1 MSPGGLPMSPPESQL
16 ELEAPPGGSGDP
28 RSRKGL
34 VDALRRIRR
43 RLVLDRLLR
52 SASADLLVS
61 VSLLAGLLIADRAFF
76 PGLVTLEVLGAVI
89 LVSLAVSIARTILV
103 APVSLFRAAVIADS
117 RLRLKERI
125 SSAVCFP
132 PEGGRLRDER
142 EGWGRLIEADAA
154 RALERVRLEEHFPVR
169 PSRLLAWTLIPLAVL
184 GIVSLYVPSFD
195 LLGLGTRKEA
205 SAKAR
210 AAVEEKEKKLDEDLA
225 ALEKKAEE
233 RSLEEAKK
241 LLELLRQH
249 ALKEKPKDPAGE
261 KKAEPGAR
269 DPKTEALVS
278 MTRLEDEIKK
288 AAEGK
293 RLEPLKEARKAL
305 KALELKDADLT
316 KKLREALKEG
326 DFEKAKKALDEIK
339 DEAASL
345 SAKKPSE
352 LTKEEKERLQKL
364 AEELG
369 KLSMD
374 SKALSKLSS
383 ALSRASSGLSAKDF
397 PGGLEDLKLSS
408 EELESLAKLAAE
420 TDLLDQALELV
431 KLSKEDLA
439 RLMSCPEC
447 GTPYCPDC
455 GKPQCSCKPNQKPGG
470 T

>member
-1 MSPGGLPMSPPESQL
+1 MTPPESHV
-16 ELEAPPGGSGDP
+16 ELKAPPDGPGDVGIHA
-28 RSRKGL
+28 GL
-34 VDALRRIRR
+34 VSALRRIRR

-52 SASADLLVS
+52 NASADLLVS
-61 VSLLAGLLIADRAFF
+61 LSLLVLLLVADRVFF
-76 PGLVTLEVLGAVI
+76 PGLVTLRVLGAVL
-89 LVSLAVSIARTILV
+89 LVSLAVSMARTVLL

-125 SSAVCFP
+125 SSAVYRGT
-132 PEGGRLRDER
+132 ETED
-142 EGWGRLIEADAA
+142 GWGRLIEADAVH
-154 RALERVRLEEHFPVR
+154 ALERVRLAEHFPVR

-195 LLGLGTRKEA
+195 VLGVGARKEA
-205 SAKAR
+205 SAKER
-210 AAVEEKEKKLDEDLA
+210 AAVEEKEKKLEKDLA

-249 ALKEKPKDPAGE
+249 ALKEKPKEPAGE
-261 KKAEPGAR
+261 KKAEPGDR
-269 DPKTEALVS
+269 DPKTDALVS

-293 RLEPLKEARKAL
+293 KLEPLKEATKAL
-305 KALELKDADLT
+305 KALDLKEADLT
-316 KKLREALKEG
+316 RKLREALKEG
-326 DFEKAKKALDEIK
+326 DFQKAKKALDELK
-339 DEAASL
+339 DEAATL
-345 SAKKPSE
+345 SAKKPSD

-364 AEELG
+364 AQELG
-369 KLSMD
+369 KLSTD

-383 ALSRASSGLSAKDF
+383 ALSKASSGLSAKDF
-397 PGGLEDLKLSS
+397 PNALESLEMSS
-408 EELESLAKLAAE
+408 DELESLARLADE
-420 TDLLDQALELV
+420 MDLLDQALELV

-455 GKPQCSCKPNQKPGG
+455 GKPQCSCKPGQKPGG

>member
-1 MSPGGLPMSPPESQL
+1 MSPPESQL
-16 ELEAPPGGSGDP
+16 ELEAPAGGPGGAG
-28 RSRKGL
+28 SRKDL
-34 VDALRRIRR
+34 ITALRRIRR

-52 SASADLLVS
+52 NVSTDLLVS
-61 VSLLAGLLIADRAFF
+61 LSLLVGLVVADRVFF
-76 PGLVTLEVLGAVI
+76 PGLVTLQVIGAVV
-89 LVSLAVSIARTILV
+89 LVSLAVSIARTILI
-103 APVSLFRAAVIADS
+103 APVSLFSAAVIADS
-117 RLRLKERI
+117 RLRLKERL

-132 PEGGRLRDER
+132 RPEGSGLHER
-142 EGWGRLIEADAA
+142 ESWGRLIEADAA
-154 RALERVRLEEHFPVR
+154 HSIERVRLEEHFPVR
-169 PSRLLAWTLIPLAVL
+169 PSKLLAWALLPIAVL

-195 LLGLGTRKEA
+195 LLGVGAGKEA
-205 SAKAR
+205 AAKAK
-210 AAVEEKEKKLDEDLA
+210 AAVEEKEKKLDQDLA

-233 RSLEEAKK
+233 KSLEEAKK

-249 ALKEKPKDPAGE
+249 ALKEKPKEAVE
-261 KKAEPGAR
+261 KKADPGAR

-278 MTRLEDEIKK
+278 MTRLEDEIRK
-288 AAEGK
+288 AVEGK
-293 RLEPLKEARKAL
+293 KLEPLKEAKKAL

-326 DFEKAKKALDEIK
+326 DFEKAKKALDELK

-364 AEELG
+364 ADELA
-369 KLSMD
+369 KLSTD

-383 ALSRASSGLSAKDF
+383 ALSNASSGLSAKDF
-397 PGGLEDLKLSS
+397 PNALENLKLSS
-408 EELESLAKLAAE
+408 EELESLAQLAAE

-439 RLMSCPEC
+439 RLMSCPQC

-455 GKPQCSCKPNQKPGG
+455 GKPQCACKPNQKPGG